1 MKKIKFPVPTE
12 EEEAKLLHQYLE
24 LRKIPHTHI
33 GNESN
38 GGTQAARIRGAKM
51 KAMGQSKGAWDY
63 EIFIPV
69 KGVTKTIDAYQ
80 EVRIELKRRKGGS
93 VSPEQKAWG
102 RVYEKAGIPCF
113 IAKGAG
119 AAIDW
124 IEAQQK
130 EMEES
135 CIDF

>member
-1 MKKIKFPVPTE
+1 MKKVKMPVPTE

-24 LRKIPHTHI
+24 LKNIPHAHI
-33 GNESN
+33 SNESN
-38 GGTQAARIRGAKM
+38 GGSQYARIRGAKM

-63 EIFIPV
+63 EIFIPI
-69 KGVTKTIDAYQ
+69 KGITKTIDAYQ
-80 EVRIELKRRKGGS
+80 EVRIELKRQEGGR

-130 EMEES
+130 DMEES